1 MDGKEKREQ
10 RKNEMVRCVVSC
22 NTQLYPSLLD
32 TANSFNLIAIGLAII
47 VYKYGNPVLFKEYDE
62 RRRKKYEDAMR
73 VRQAAQTAITSKKLF
88 KK

>member
-1 MDGKEKREQ
+1 MYGKEKREQ
-10 RKNEMVRCVVSC
+10 RKTKWFAVLFLAILSFILAFL
-22 NTQLYPSLLD
+22 TQQIL
-32 TANSFNLIAIGLAII
+32 FNLIAIGLAII